1 MSFTRLIEHRCEY
14 CGRIKQIPI
23 NDEEENELRRKFL
36 KAHDES
42 AEIVEPHPNRIKE
55 YKYDCHNCKWTNV
68 IRFQYY

>member
-1 MSFTRLIEHRCEY
+1 MFTRIIEYPCQY

-42 AEIVEPHPNRIKE
+42 VEIVEPPPNRIKE
-55 YKYDCHNCKWTNV
+55 YKYDCCNCKLTNI